1 MGSSLNEINRSNI
14 HNAAT
19 DGRGGID
26 GKCLVL
32 MYSKSVEF
40 PFVDSPLINRTSNR
54 SIDQF
59 TKRKERGK
67 ESRAIKCTCLYIY
80 SLFLS
85 LSLSLS
91 LSLL

>member
-1 MGSSLNEINRSNI
+1 MGSSLNEINWSNI
-14 HNAAT
+14 HNTAT

-40 PFVDSPLINRTSNR
+40 PFVDSSLINRTSNR

-59 TKRKERGK
+59 TKRKERG
-67 ESRAIKCTCLYIY
+67 ERIK
-80 SLFLS
+80 SN
-85 LSLSLS
+85 
-91 LSLL
+91 